1 MGRLMKQIVP
11 TTVAVG
17 AGLLVLLGYLFP
29 QSLLATVRDELVRWA
44 VILAAFA
51 FILGFFNLLRVHLAR
66 TRTREGIYSL
76 VLILAALA
84 SLGLTSA
91 ALFLPP
97 LRFLGDWWFRYVLSP
112 LQATVA
118 GLVALVLAVAAVR
131 MVRRRREWGALAF
144 LLTALIV
151 LLGTRPLSLP
161 FTDRLANLRAW
172 WMNVP
177 VAAGVR
183 GLLIGVGLGTLLV
196 GLRVLTGSDRPYS
209 D

>member
-177 VAAGVR
+177 VTAGVR

-196 GLRVLTGSDRPYS
+196 GLRLLTGSDRPYS

>member
-1 MGRLMKQIVP
+1 MGRLMRQIVP

-17 AGLLVLLGYLFP
+17 AGVLVLLGYLFP
-29 QSLLATVRDELVRWA
+29 HPLLAAVRDELVRWA
-44 VILAAFA
+44 VVLAAFA

-91 ALFLPP
+91 ALFLSP
-97 LRFLGDWWFRYVLSP
+97 LRSLGDWWFRYVLSP

-118 GLVALVLAVAAVR
+118 GLVALVLAVAVVR
-131 MVRRRREWGALAF
+131 MVRRRREWGVLVF
-144 LLTALIV
+144 LLTVLIV
-151 LLGTRPLSLP
+151 LLGTRPLSFP
-161 FTDRLANLRAW
+161 FADRLADLRAW

-177 VAAGVR
+177 VVAGAR

-196 GLRVLTGSDRPYS
+196 GLRVLIGSDRPYS